1 MDRQYVSSTAITSIG
16 YDVTNSILEIE
27 FKSSGE
33 VWQYYDFPESSYYEM
48 MATSHGKYFHANV
61 RGRFREARVQ

>member
-1 MDRQYVSSTAITSIG
+1 MITSIG
-16 YDVTNSILEIE
+16 YDATNGILEVE

-33 VWQYYDFPESSYYEM
+33 VWQYYDFPETSYHEM

-61 RGRFREARVQ
+61 KGRFREARVQ